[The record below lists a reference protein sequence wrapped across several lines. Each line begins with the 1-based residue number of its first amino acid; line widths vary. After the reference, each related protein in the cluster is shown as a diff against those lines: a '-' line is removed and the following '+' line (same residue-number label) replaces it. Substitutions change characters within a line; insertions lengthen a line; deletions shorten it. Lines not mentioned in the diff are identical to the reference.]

1 MDYTFTSKVIVSAE
15 NVAETMG
22 SGDLQVFATPAMVA
36 LMENAAMMAAK
47 QLLKEGETTV
57 GGKIDATHLR
67 PSPIGE
73 EISATAQLIGQS
85 GAKLTFEVS
94 ANDSKGVIGKA
105 THIRFIVN
113 VEKFLSKL

>member
-1 MDYTFTSKVIVSAE
+1 MNYQYTSKVNVSKE
-15 NVAETMG
+15 NVAATMG

-47 QLLKEGETTV
+47 PLLKDGETTV

-73 EISATAQLIGQS
+73 EISATALLLEQS
-85 GAKLTFEVS
+85 GSKLTFEVTAS
-94 ANDSKGVIGKA
+94 DSKGQIGKA

-113 VEKFLSKL
+113 IENFLSKL